1 MRFKSVTH
9 PIVLASTMLAFAFM
23 GLLLGGILMVVNQ
36 AQVDSLTARARNMGT
51 LTAEML
57 SSPMWNLNQAEL
69 ERLLGLLEDDADLY
83 GAVVLEKHTVMHS
96 IGAPLDAATTPGDLI
111 HADLPINHV
120 DSKEPIGA
128 LKIAF
133 SKANLEA
140 ASWRL
145 ARMAILI
152 MSGLAAVL
160 ALLVWFVM
168 NHLIGPLRGLTRV
181 MDDLSRDNLDV
192 DIRHDTRRDE
202 IGAVARTLLAFRE
215 NALARRRLEAEQ
227 AAEQRRNARRVKSEM
242 VALTNALD
250 EQVRSVITIV
260 ERQAQVM
267 HDSAV
272 QMRHSITATEE
283 RAGAAADA
291 SRDAASN
298 VDAVAAASEE
308 MSSSIDE
315 ISQQVS
321 NATTIAHR
329 AVDEA
334 EHTNERIE
342 GLAQAADKIGEVVNL
357 ISDIAKQTN
366 LLALN
371 ATIEAARAGEA
382 GKGFAVVANEVKTLA
397 TQTAKATEDIA
408 EQIGDMQAATREAV
422 GAIQGIVKVIGE
434 INEITTSVSAA
445 VEQQTAATRE
455 ISNSAQQASAST
467 QDSAGNIAEVSN
479 SAGVTGTHANEVQ
492 TAAEE
497 VLSRV
502 RHMQESLE
510 KIMHAGSDEDRA
522 THALQT
528 LNVAVSVDVGDGRA
542 QACLLQDLSASGVGT
557 LDRALPLERGQA
569 FRLSVPD
576 LGGIAGT
583 VVTRTDTATH
593 IRLDPSEDELR
604 RLGAFL
610 NSRTMR
616 RAA

>member
-23 GLLLGGILMVVNQ
+23 GLLLSGILMVVKQ
-36 AQVDSLTARARNMGT
+36 AQVDSLTARAHHMGM

-69 ERLLGLLEDDADLY
+69 ERLLGLLEDDTDLY
-83 GAVVLEKHTVMHS
+83 GAEVLEKDTLLHH
-96 IGAPLDAATTPGDLI
+96 IGAPLDEATTTDDLVRV
-111 HADLPINHV
+111 DLPINHA
-120 DSKEPIGA
+120 DSQDPIGA
-128 LKIAF
+128 LRIAF
-133 SKANLEA
+133 SKDNLDA

-152 MSGLAAVL
+152 MIGLAAVL

-168 NHLIGPLRGLTRV
+168 SRLVGPLRGLTRV
-181 MDDLSRDNLDV
+181 MDDLARDNLDV
-192 DIRHDTRRDE
+192 EIRHDTRRDE
-202 IGAVARTLLAFRE
+202 IGAVARTLVAFRE
-215 NALARRRLEAEQ
+215 NAMARRHLEAEQ

-250 EQVRSVITIV
+250 EQVRSVIAIV
-260 ERQAQVM
+260 EQQAQGM
-267 HDSAV
+267 HDSAI
-272 QMRHSITATEE
+272 QMRQSITATEH

-291 SRDAASN
+291 SSNAASN

-308 MSSSIDE
+308 MSTSIDE

-329 AVDEA
+329 AVEEA

-342 GLAQAADKIGEVVNL
+342 GLAEAADKIGEVVNL

-408 EQIGDMQAATREAV
+408 EQIGGMQAATREAV
-422 GAIQGIVKVIGE
+422 GAIQGIVRVIGE

-467 QDSAGNIAEVSN
+467 QESAGNIAEVSN
-479 SAGVTGTHANEVQ
+479 SAGITGTHANEVQ
-492 TAAEE
+492 AAAEE
-497 VLSRV
+497 VLARV

-510 KIMHAGSDEDRA
+510 KIMRAGSDEDRA
-522 THALQT
+522 THAPHT
-528 LNVAVSVDVGDGRA
+528 LNIAVSVDAGDGRA
-542 QACLLQDLSASGVGT
+542 QACLLQDLSAGGVGT

-569 FRLSVPD
+569 FRLSLPD
-576 LGGIAGT
+576 LGSIAGT
-583 VVTRTDTATH
+583 VVAWTDASTH
-593 IRLDPSEDELR
+593 IRLDTSEDEVH
-604 RLGAFL
+604 RLTRFL
-610 NSRTMR
+610 TSRTLR